1 MKIPNNGSCSL
12 QITPSVGKRIWM
24 PWPTTNS
31 YTDDPLLAVI
41 SVIRKPVYY
50 GRFSWFQ
57 RYQISYSSDLYKHEL
72 LCKAGLVVCLL
83 KRFYCTIIKIYQLRH
98 LLVGLFPATPPPP
111 PTLQSRRKRPRT
123 FLGWGYSQKW
133 RLSVVYVSWVA
144 KWKGKHPRSLHSIC
158 HPLMITRSCKLLFL
172 TYSTNS

>member
-1 MKIPNNGSCSL
+1 MKIWKDMTIMKIPNNGSCSL

-111 PTLQSRRKRPRT
+111 PQPSSLEEKDLGP
-123 FLGWGYSQKW
+123 FLGGAIHKSGGYLW
-133 RLSVVYVSWVA
+133 YMF
-144 KWKGKHPRSLHSIC
+144 PE
-158 HPLMITRSCKLLFL
+158 
-172 TYSTNS
+172 